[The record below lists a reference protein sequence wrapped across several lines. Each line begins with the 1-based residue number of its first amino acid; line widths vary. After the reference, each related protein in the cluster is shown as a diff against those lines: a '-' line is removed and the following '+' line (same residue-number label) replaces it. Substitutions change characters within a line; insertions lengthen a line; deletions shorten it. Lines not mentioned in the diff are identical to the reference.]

1 MSEPHPAQ
9 GHGADDGPQLHV
21 SFSGYMTGF
30 LLSVVLTAIPFGLVM
45 GHVIADTRTMSI
57 VLLLFAAVQIFVH
70 MVYFLHMNTK
80 AEGGWNLLA
89 LLFTLMLVAITLAGT
104 LWVMFHLDQNMM
116 PMAPHD
122 ARTLP

>member
-1 MSEPHPAQ
+1 MSEPHHAQ

-21 SFSGYMTGF
+21 SFPGYMTGF

-89 LLFTLMLVAITLAGT
+89 LLFTLMLVVITLAGT
-104 LWVMFHLDQNMM
+104 LWVTFHLDENMM